1 MPPVEGVS
9 CCMKSPSRDTRR
21 PRPGKDP
28 EDHRGV
34 LKTPG
39 ASAGDLGWFHL
50 CLGDRLRESPGD
62 T

>member
-9 CCMKSPSRDTRR
+9 CCMKSPSRDARP

-28 EDHRGV
+28 EDHRDV
-34 LKTPG
+34 FKTRG
-39 ASAGDLGWFHL
+39 ASAGDLGRFRL
-50 CLGDRLRESPGD
+50 CLGDRLHESPGD